1 MADCLAGALGGDF
14 PGILTLLDLI
24 EGHRSAFE
32 YDWRARFSVG
42 LHAIGSS
49 VMSWGEAYRLAL
61 VLIEDPSS
69 RVGAAVADLRGPVSP
84 ESLALYGIARNYVAV
99 NTETKPKLFAPD
111 DPLAKRPRPRA
122 QLSVTEVDAIF
133 QRMRGADT

>member
-1 MADCLAGALGGDF
+1 MTDDTRTQIAERT
-14 PGILTLLDLI
+14 GIPAHVLRDTLLGRPPGQIDSV
-24 EGHRSAFE
+24 EDEHPDEVASAI
-32 YDWRARFSVG
+32 A
-42 LHAIGSS
+42 
-49 VMSWGEAYRLAL
+49 
-61 VLIEDPSS
+61 
-69 RVGAAVADLRGPVSP
+69 VGAAVADLRGPVSP

-99 NTETKPKLFAPD
+99 NTEPKPKLFAPA

>member
-1 MADCLAGALGGDF
+1 VAGASRGDL
-14 PGILTLLDLI
+14 PGSLTLLDLI
-24 EGHRSAFE
+24 EEHRSAFE
-32 YDWRARFSVG
+32 YDWRTRFSVG

-49 VMSWGEAYRLAL
+49 VMSWGEAYRLSL

>member
-1 MADCLAGALGGDF
+1 MAGTFGGDF

-32 YDWRARFSVG
+32 YDWRTRFSIP
-42 LHAIGSS
+42 LSAIGTRA
-49 VMSWGEAYRLAL
+49 MSWGEAYRLAL
-61 VLIEDPSS
+61 VLVEDQSS

-99 NTETKPKLFAPD
+99 NTEPKPKLFAPA
-111 DPLAKRPRPRA
+111 DPMAKRPRPRA

-133 QRMRGADT
+133 QRMRGAAT